1 MGRFRERFEVK
12 NEMSDGGKIRP
23 DDSYKQNGGK
33 TSSQQQKEIIEDAE
47 KSGGFDDYDYEFE
60 QEDIASE
67 EIDEAQ
73 IEENQ
78 VILADEVEIDGD
90 IKNKVNNYESCS
102 IDEIEEILNYIA
114 DRKRQELGIDF
125 TFETISDTGGCVRS
139 DRTQGGLQQVE
150 IGYQNIVD
158 MKDNKEMKRLAELGQ
173 IDIDYEIPEVSPMGE
188 RKEFIELILATHHE
202 LRHVKQNDNLQDNPI
217 SNEDNKKMTREKVIN
232 HFFTGFRNA
241 YNYEQSMIEV
251 DAMRASL
258 EETARFFQEMGSDI
272 TPDEV
277 FAVMKEKELSYLGYD
292 LSEFGDSYESAIT
305 HFDQI
310 YGKTTEIKGIAEII
324 SSLPEDKKRM
334 FFEQCQD
341 LMDRYTTETDIEKRL
356 ELLES
361 MALRMSPE
369 LKEQYPLTNSQIERS
384 KEAYE
389 HNGAE
394 ENKDETPRIT
404 NLDIEQELEKY
415 YDDSVDIV
423 TLKAYLK
430 EKIPQVYGDRLEKH
444 GVDID
449 KYLESIEESLEYFEG
464 ADSYMQIATELESHL
479 DKLEEATVENRETQ
493 ELETKLEE
501 KEERRILRNEGRDA
515 GEKEFYERNAR
526 EETGF
531 VLKSVNGID
540 ILSSAIEATEA
551 TTRESTMTEQSRTIN
566 IVQKDRREVA
576 KDTQII

>member
-33 TSSQQQKEIIEDAE
+33 TSSEQQKEIIEDAE
-47 KSGGFDDYDYEFE
+47 KSGGFDDFDYEFE
-60 QEDIASE
+60 QEDIA
-67 EIDEAQ
+67 EAQ

-78 VILADEVEIDGD
+78 VILDDEVEIDED

-114 DRKRQELGIDF
+114 DRKRKELGIDF
-125 TFETISDTGGCVRS
+125 TFETIYDTGGCVRP

-173 IDIDYEIPEVSPMGE
+173 IDIEDEIPEVSPIEE

-217 SNEDNKKMTREKVIN
+217 SNEDNKKMTREHVIN

-241 YNYEQSMIEV
+241 YNYEQSIIEV

-292 LSEFGDSYESAIT
+292 LSKFGDSYESAIT

-324 SSLPEDKKRM
+324 SSLPEDKKGM

-341 LMDRYTTETDIEKRL
+341 LMDRYTMETDIEKRL

-361 MALRMSPE
+361 MALRMSPK
-369 LKEQYPLTNSQIERS
+369 LKEQYPLANTQIERS
-384 KEAYE
+384 KETYE
-389 HNGAE
+389 QNGRE
-394 ENKDETPRIT
+394 ENKDERPKIT

-430 EKIPQVYGDRLEKH
+430 EKIPQVYGDRLEKL

-464 ADSYMQIATELESHL
+464 AESYMQIATELESQL
-479 DKLEEATVENRETQ
+479 DELEEATIENRETQ
-493 ELETKLEE
+493 ELEKKLEG
-501 KEERRILRNEGRDA
+501 KEEKRILRNEVRDV
-515 GEKEFYERNAR
+515 GEQEFYEQNDR

-531 VLKSVNGID
+531 VLKSVNGRD
-540 ILSSAIEATEA
+540 ILSSAIEATEG
-551 TTRESTMTEQSRTIN
+551 TTRESTISQQSKALSVMQKERSEVSKGTQTI
-566 IVQKDRREVA
+566 
-576 KDTQII
+576 